1 MKHIIIGRGMQFL
14 VGLLTYRVLTDA
26 LSPEEF
32 GIYGV
37 IITIAGFYSLIF
49 INPIGIYINRKI
61 NEWNKQGVIKNY
73 FHDYAKYI
81 LIIAFLTYPISVV
94 VLLMLKI
101 DNIFILS
108 VILSIYLISNT
119 FNQTVI
125 PSLNLLGKDKY
136 YAYCTMGTAIFAL
149 VNSIILI
156 IIDKI
161 AINWLVGIIVSQV
174 IFGMIGY
181 SYLVRGQ
188 IIKQI
193 RVDYRYRLQ
202 VFKYAWP
209 LLLTSLFIWIQLQGY
224 KFIVVGYYGI
234 KEFGL
239 LIASYGVAAVLMAAG
254 EQILQ
259 NIFQP
264 KCYREISNK
273 NCWSNYANSMIANI
287 ILYAT
292 LIFISIEI
300 ISQIFLS
307 ADYRNNL
314 NIIRLAIICEA
325 LRVINGIF
333 SYKDTLDHTTKNL
346 IYPNLI
352 AALII
357 IPLILILINFYSIE
371 IILIPVILIIGQLI
385 TLYFLAIKNR
395 SINFNNKIDRG
406 KISKIIILSG
416 FNILINQIININN
429 HNEFLSFLINIISC
443 TIVIYISFKTNIIK
457 INDYIS

>member
-14 VGLLTYRVLTDA
+14 VGLLTYRVLTNA

-32 GIYGV
+32 GTYGI

-61 NEWNKQGVIKNY
+61 NEWNKQGIIENN
-73 FHDYAKYI
+73 FNDYAKYI
-81 LIIAFLTYPISVV
+81 LIIAVLTYPISVV
-94 VLLMLKI
+94 MLQILRI

-149 VNSIILI
+149 VNSIILTT
-156 IIDKI
+156 IDNI
-161 AINWLVGIIVSQV
+161 AINWLIGIIVSQV
-174 IFGMIGY
+174 IFGVIGY
-181 SYLVRGQ
+181 AYLVREQ
-188 IIKQI
+188 IKKIIKI
-193 RVDYRYRLQ
+193 DHKYRLQ

-209 LLLTSLFIWIQLQGY
+209 LLLTSLFLWFQLQGY
-224 KFIVVGYYGI
+224 KFIVVSYYGI

-273 NCWSNYANSMIANI
+273 NCWSNYANSMIASI

-292 LIFISIEI
+292 IIFISIEI

-314 NIIRLAIICEA
+314 NVIRVAIICEA

-346 IYPNLI
+346 IYPNFI
-352 AALII
+352 AAIILIPSI
-357 IPLILILINFYSIE
+357 SILINFYSIE
-371 IILIPVILIIGQLI
+371 IIWIPIILTIGQLI
-385 TLYFLAIKNR
+385 TLYLLAVKNR
-395 SINFNNKIDRG
+395 SINLNNRINLN
-406 KISKIIILSG
+406 KISKILIFNGLII
-416 FNILINQIININN
+416 FINQIIKYNIY
-429 HNEFLSFLINIISC
+429 NEYLSTTINMISC
-443 TIVIYISFKTNIIK
+443 TIVIYVAFKLNIIK
-457 INDYIS
+457 IKDYI